1 MSSFSVYKVKEMQ
14 AKRCWNV
21 SDECRVHGD
30 NCGKVNHSI
39 FHANCPKGTLWYC
52 LKRVIEAAKKKRV
65 FQARSSKHTD
75 ICKCGGRVFYNCS
88 KTCAVAHR
96 TKLSYPR
103 LYVNISYDF
112 DLLALSHAT
121 IVVRF

>member
-1 MSSFSVYKVKEMQ
+1 M
-14 AKRCWNV
+14 
-21 SDECRVHGD
+21 HGD

-39 FHANCPKGTLWYC
+39 FHANYPKGSLWYC
-52 LKRVIEAAKKKRV
+52 LKRVTEAAKKKRV
-65 FQARSSKHTD
+65 FQAAENTYAL
-75 ICKCGGRVFYNCS
+75 V
-88 KTCAVAHR
+88 HR

-112 DLLALSHAT
+112 DHLALSHAT